1 MLKENNC
8 QRIILYPVKL
18 IFRNEGNL
26 NVFSGKGQ
34 ENLSSIDLHYK
45 NTFSSSGWKKIFP
58 NTSIEPQEGMKNAR
72 KGKYVNKY
80 FKISTA

>member
-8 QRIILYPVKL
+8 QRRILYPVKL

-34 ENLSSIDLHYK
+34 ENLSSIDLRYK

-58 NTSIEPQEGMKNAR
+58 TTSIEPQEGMKNAR